1 MKLYNFKCP
10 NCGATLTTD
19 VKNHHARCEYCGNE
33 FHISDETETS
43 AGLDNQE
50 DGKKTPTVLPERT
63 SEEVSTAGNSERQ
76 KKSGS
81 RDFLI
86 VALFLIIGLALIF
99 FFDKES
105 PRDIVPK
112 TDLHRFFTELH
123 PDMTPQNV
131 EATIIK

>member
-63 SEEVSTAGNSERQ
+63 SEEVSTAGLIYEYLKYLYEYKGMTGRER
-76 KKSGS
+76 
-81 RDFLI
+81 DEWYEEML
-86 VALFLIIGLALIF
+86 
-99 FFDKES
+99 E
-105 PRDIVPK
+105 
-112 TDLHRFFTELH
+112 E
-123 PDMTPQNV
+123 
-131 EATIIK
+131 

>member
-19 VKNHHARCEYCGNE
+19 VKSHHARCEYCGNE
-33 FHISDETETS
+33 FHISEETETS
-43 AGLDNQE
+43 AGQDNHD

-105 PRDIVPK
+105 PPG
-112 TDLHRFFTELH
+112 HRTENRFA
-123 PDMTPQNV
+123 PVFYRT
-131 EATIIK
+131 AS